1 MNNKDLAH
9 GTYLLLLECNNE
21 AELSIGK
28 LGKMNTEPGYYLY
41 VGSAFGPGGIQAR
54 INHHVQIAVRPHW
67 HIDYLRT
74 DAGLVDAWC
83 VYGSRYEHEWA
94 HSLMQSEAATVPLK
108 GFGSSDCDCTT
119 HLFYFKHK
127 PTRVELEILAANK
140 EIPTIGQTIFRP
152 ARKYSSEVLRLAW
165 YKPYPIINMP

>member
-1 MNNKDLAH
+1 MKDH
-9 GTYLLLLECNNE
+9 ISVQGTYILLLQCNHE

-28 LGKMNTEPGYYLY
+28 PGKMKTEPGYYLY

-54 INHHVQIAVRPHW
+54 VNHHMQIAERPHW

-74 DAGLVDAWC
+74 VVVLVNVWC

-94 HSLMQSEAATVPLK
+94 RGLLQSDAAKVPLK

-119 HLFYFKHK
+119 HLFYFEHK
-127 PTRVELEILAANK
+127 PTKAALEKLLNN
-140 EIPTIGQTIFRP
+140 
-152 ARKYSSEVLRLAW
+152 RLATIEV
-165 YKPYPIINMP
+165 YHPDFSQRRRARRGF